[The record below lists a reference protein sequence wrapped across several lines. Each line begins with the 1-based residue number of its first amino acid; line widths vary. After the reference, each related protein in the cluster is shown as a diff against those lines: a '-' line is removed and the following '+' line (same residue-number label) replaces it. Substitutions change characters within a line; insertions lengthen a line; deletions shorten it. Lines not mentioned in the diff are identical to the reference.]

1 MHVKKLC
8 LNNAFY
14 SLEKAA
20 FAGENANRQRRNVRM
35 HLLDSFH
42 LLSLKFSRTR
52 IAMAHNQL
60 KLWTIGHSTR
70 SIDEFIDAL
79 KSFEIQNLADVRSF
93 PGSRRCPQFN
103 KENLRASLAEAG
115 IGYIHLPDLGGR
127 RRAKPDSLNMAWRS
141 KTFRGYADYMET
153 AGFQKG
159 IARLLE
165 AAREQRTAIMC
176 AEAVWWR
183 CHRSLI
189 SDYLKANEVEVTHI
203 MAAGKSAP
211 HPFTSAASIV
221 RGKLSY
227 RGVLETED

>member
-1 MHVKKLC
+1 MTLAV
-8 LNNAFY
+8 
-14 SLEKAA
+14 
-20 FAGENANRQRRNVRM
+20 ENANRQRRKRP
-35 HLLDSFH
+35 DS
-42 LLSLKFSRTR
+42 SLGLFAVASLEFSRTR
-52 IAMAHNQL
+52 IAMAHSQL

-70 SIDEFIDAL
+70 SIDEFIEAL
-79 KSFEIQNLADVRSF
+79 KPFEIQTLADVRSF

-103 KENLRASLAEAG
+103 KENLRASLAEGG

-127 RRAKPDSLNMAWRS
+127 RRAKPDSLNMAWQS
-141 KTFRGYADYMET
+141 KTFRGYADYMES
-153 AGFQKG
+153 ADFQKG

-165 AAREQRTAIMC
+165 VAREQRAAIMC

-203 MAAGKSAP
+203 MAAGKSEP

-221 RGKLSY
+221 DGKLSY